1 MCFADEETSL
11 STCPRGHRARFKP
24 RFVTSSLCSFHDHTD
39 LYLQRL
45 KSKNREARMD
55 KGQPEQQALVR
66 GHRVCPVSCVITC
79 LVFLRWDAHECRT
92 WRGTAGGGQRENPD
106 SVLELLHQRYEE
118 KADGSG
124 DRPHRGRWAHREVF
138 LDVLSRN
145 FWDWL

>member
-66 GHRVCPVSCVITC
+66 GHRVCPVSCVITSSTPQAC
-79 LVFLRWDAHECRT
+79 GGSLKLKIADSLGM
-92 WRGTAGGGQRENPD
+92 GTRGGQG
-106 SVLELLHQRYEE
+106 VLFIPSCRGDFPLLLKKANQKNE
-118 KADGSG
+118 KTNHWFIWRS
-124 DRPHRGRWAHREVF
+124 
-138 LDVLSRN
+138 LSK
-145 FWDWL
+145 